1 MKNIAIL
8 IIVFFTT
15 SIFAQTHEILKHN
28 SEKLDA
34 NYINTDSNLIY
45 YSLSSSSEKQK
56 ISKFAVAQINEKS
69 NNNSKIISDKINI
82 ATKSDY
88 KKVVILKEYETVGLN
103 KSQELTSFIGKVKG
117 QSDYELNKMI
127 ENSLKQKA
135 ATIGAPFIVMVS
147 KDPENLKAIA
157 YSY

>member
-69 NNNSKIISDKINI
+69 IADAIRHHLSNSRPCQR
-82 ATKSDY
+82 
-88 KKVVILKEYETVGLN
+88 GL
-103 KSQELTSFIGKVKG
+103 QIPGPL
-117 QSDYELNKMI
+117 
-127 ENSLKQKA
+127 
-135 ATIGAPFIVMVS
+135 
-147 KDPENLKAIA
+147 
-157 YSY
+157 